1 MTAVTWVA
9 LIVGLLLAACFMFW
23 LMGEI
28 SATRKHKRHIEL
40 MGLGIRPEDIHRHT
54 REDNL

>member
-1 MTAVTWVA
+1 MTAVTWAA
-9 LIVGLLLAACFMFW
+9 LIVGLMLATCFTFW

-40 MGLGIRPEDIHRHT
+40 MRLGIRPDAERQDEER
-54 REDNL
+54 L